1 MQCQKKAYF
10 MAHLAIAGGE
20 PQRQQSY
27 PSWPVWTQAEVDA
40 VQAVVTS
47 GRWVSTQGS
56 EVQNFET
63 EFASYHDAAYGI
75 AVVNGTVALKLALTA
90 SGVGVGDE
98 VLMPGYTFVATATA
112 ALEIGAVP
120 VFVDIDPETYTIDP
134 EQAAASV
141 TPRTRAIVP
150 VHLGGRP
157 ADMDAILDLAQQYNL
172 AVIEDAAQAWGSAW
186 NGAKVGALGQ
196 IGGFSFQG
204 SKNITAGEGGM
215 MLTNDPAI
223 GELARSLSNCGR
235 QAGGLWYAHYV
246 LGGNYRLGEFQGAVL
261 RVQLQRY
268 PAHLEQRQA
277 NAAYL
282 ERSLAEVD
290 GISTMRADAR
300 VTANSYHIFFMRYDA
315 DAFGGVSKDR
325 FINALQAE
333 GIQGVH
339 GGYSLPV
346 YRQPVMQ
353 AENFG
358 LSTPPLFKGVH
369 PSPPDYRQVALP
381 ATDRACDDEA
391 VWLRQ
396 SMLLGDRQAMDDI
409 IEAILKIQRYRD
421 ELQQDE

>member
-1 MQCQKKAYF
+1 MAY
-10 MAHLAIAGGE
+10 LAIAGGT
-20 PQRQQSY
+20 PQRQQPY
-27 PSWPVWTQAEVDA
+27 PSWPIWTQAEVDA
-40 VQAVVTS
+40 VQAVLTS
-47 GRWVSTQGS
+47 GRWSSTQGK
-56 EVQNFET
+56 EVQNFES
-63 EFASYHDAAYGI
+63 EFAAYHDADYGI
-75 AVVNGTVALKLALTA
+75 AVVNGTVALKLAFTA
-90 SGVGVGDE
+90 AGVGVGDE

-134 EQAAASV
+134 EQAAACI

-157 ADMDAILDLAQQYNL
+157 ADMDAILDLAQQHDL
-172 AVIEDAAQAWGSAW
+172 AVIEDAAQAWGATW
-186 NGAKVGALGQ
+186 NGAKVGVLGH
-196 IGGFSFQG
+196 IGGISFQA

-235 QAGGLWYAHYV
+235 HADGLWYAHYV
-246 LGGNYRLGEFQGAVL
+246 LGGNYRLSEFQGAML

-268 PAHLEQRQA
+268 PEHLERRQA

-282 ERSLAEVD
+282 ERGLAEIA
-290 GISTMRADAR
+290 GISTLRSDPR
-300 VTANSYHIFFMRYDA
+300 VTANAYHIFFVRYDA
-315 DAFGGVSKDR
+315 AAFSGVSKDR
-325 FINALQAE
+325 FIQALQAE

-353 AENFG
+353 AKNFG
-358 LSTPPLFKGVH
+358 LSTPPLFHGVH
-369 PSPPDYRQVALP
+369 PHPPDYRQVALP

-391 VWLRQ
+391 VWIRQ
-396 SMLLGDRQAMDDI
+396 NMLLGARQDMDDI
-409 IEAILKIQRYRD
+409 VEAILKIQRYRD
-421 ELQQDE
+421 ELPQDD

>member
-1 MQCQKKAYF
+1 
-10 MAHLAIAGGE
+10 MANLAIAGGD
-20 PQRQQSY
+20 PQRHHPY
-27 PSWPVWTQAEVDA
+27 PSWPIWTQAEVDA

-47 GRWVSTQGS
+47 GRWISLQGT
-56 EVQNFET
+56 EVQNFEN
-63 EFASYHDAAYGI
+63 EFAAYHDAVYGI

-90 SGVGVGDE
+90 AGVGVGDE

-120 VFVDIDPETYTIDP
+120 VFADIDPETYTIDP
-134 EQAAASV
+134 VHAAALI

-157 ADMDAILDLAQQYNL
+157 ADMDAILDLAREHDL

-196 IGGFSFQG
+196 IGGISFQA

-223 GELARSLSNCGR
+223 GDMARSLSNCGR
-235 QAGGLWYAHYV
+235 QADGLWYAHYV
-246 LGGNYRLGEFQGAVL
+246 LGGNYRLSEFQGAVL

-268 PAHLEQRQA
+268 PEHLERRQA

-282 ERSLAEVD
+282 ERGLAEID
-290 GISTMRADAR
+290 GISTMRPDPR
-300 VTANSYHIFFMRYDA
+300 VTANAYHLFFMRYDA
-315 DAFGGVSKDR
+315 DAFGRISKHR
-325 FINALQAE
+325 FIRALQAE
-333 GIQGVH
+333 GIQGVS

-358 LSTPPLFKGVH
+358 LSTPPLFHGVH
-369 PSPPDYRQVALP
+369 PNPPDYRQVALP

-396 SMLLGDRQAMDDI
+396 SMLLGDRQDMYDI
-409 IEAILKIQRYRD
+409 IEAILKLQRYRD
-421 ELQQDE
+421 ELQDE

>member
-1 MQCQKKAYF
+1 

-20 PQRQQSY
+20 PQRQEPY
-27 PSWPVWTQAEVDA
+27 PSWPMWTQAEVDA

-47 GRWVSTQGS
+47 GRWISTQGTEVKQFES
-56 EVQNFET
+56 EY
-63 EFASYHDAAYGI
+63 AAYHDAAYGI

-90 SGVGVGDE
+90 AGVGVGDE

-112 ALEIGAVP
+112 ALEVGAVP
-120 VFVDIDPETYTIDP
+120 VFVDIDPETYTMDP
-134 EQAAASV
+134 THAAALV

-157 ADMDAILDLAQQYNL
+157 ADMDAIMDLAKRHDL
-172 AVIEDAAQAWGSAW
+172 AVIEDAAQAWGASW
-186 NGAKVGALGQ
+186 NGVKVGVIGD
-196 IGGFSFQG
+196 IGGISFQA

-235 QAGGLWYAHYV
+235 QADGLWYAHYV
-246 LGGNYRLGEFQGAVL
+246 LGGNYRLSEFQGAVL

-268 PAHLEQRQA
+268 PEYLAKRQA
-277 NAAYL
+277 NAAHL
-282 ERSLAEVD
+282 EAGLAEVE
-290 GISTMRADAR
+290 GISTMRPDAR
-300 VTANSYHIFFMRYDA
+300 VTANAYHIFFMRYDA
-315 DAFGGVSKDR
+315 DAFGGLSRDR
-325 FINALQAE
+325 FLKALQAE

-353 AENFG
+353 AKNFG
-358 LSTPPLFKGVH
+358 LPTPPLFHGVH
-369 PSPPDYRQVALP
+369 PSPPDYSQIALP

-391 VWLRQ
+391 VWIRQ
-396 SMLLGDRQAMDDI
+396 SMLLGDRQSMDDI
-409 IEAILKIQRYRD
+409 VEATLKIQRYRD
-421 ELQQDE
+421 EIQD

>member
-1 MQCQKKAYF
+1 

-20 PQRQQSY
+20 PLRQQPY
-27 PSWPVWTQAEVDA
+27 PSWPIWTQAEVAA

-47 GRWVSTQGS
+47 GRWGSTHGT
-56 EVQNFET
+56 EVQHFET
-63 EFASYHDAAYGI
+63 EFAAYQDAAYGI

-90 SGVGVGDE
+90 AGVGVGDE

-112 ALEIGAVP
+112 ALEVGAVP

-134 EQAAASV
+134 AHAAALI

-157 ADMDAILDLAQQYNL
+157 ADMDAILDLAQRHDL
-172 AVIEDAAQAWGSAW
+172 VVIEDAAQAWGSAW
-186 NGAKVGALGQ
+186 NGAKVGALGD
-196 IGGFSFQG
+196 IGGISFQA

-215 MLTNDPAI
+215 LLTNDPAI
-223 GELARSLSNCGR
+223 GEMARSLSNCGR
-235 QAGGLWYAHYV
+235 QPEGLWYAHYV

-268 PAHLEQRQA
+268 PEHLARRQA

-282 ERSLAEVD
+282 ARGLAEID
-290 GISTMRADAR
+290 GISTLRSDPR
-300 VTANSYHIFFMRYDA
+300 VTANAYHIFFMRYDA
-315 DAFGGVSKDR
+315 EAFGGVPKGQ
-325 FINALQAE
+325 FMKAMQAE

-353 AENFG
+353 AKNFG
-358 LSTPPLFKGVH
+358 LPTPPLFHGVH
-369 PSPPDYRQVALP
+369 PHPPDYRQVALP

-391 VWLRQ
+391 IWIRHN
-396 SMLLGDRQAMDDI
+396 MLLGDRQAMDDI
-409 IEAILKIQRYRD
+409 VEAILKIQRYRD
-421 ELQQDE
+421 ELQDQ